1 LIQLIVNAD
10 DFGLTPGVSRGII
23 AAHKDGIVTSTT
35 LMVNMPA
42 ATEAVAMARDC
53 PGLHLGLHLVVTAG
67 KPVLPPE
74 QVPSL
79 VDAQGR
85 FRKGFRALR
94 EFAKPAEV
102 ALEWEAQLDRF
113 IDLVGR
119 LPTHLDSHHDAHL
132 APGLTEIAVAMAK
145 RRGVKAMRVVFPRD
159 LPWQTSLL
167 RLDPTDLIYA
177 RYAGRAARIIEES
190 GLDHPARTI
199 GLIRLREEMTVA
211 LAAGWLR
218 SLRKG
223 SAEFITHPGFVDDQ
237 LRSISSLTDKRE
249 RELAIL
255 TDPRLRQVVEER
267 GIALVGFDALAAG
280 GGDR

>member
-1 LIQLIVNAD
+1 MIRLIVNAD
-10 DFGLTPGVSRGII
+10 DFGLTPGVSRGIVT
-23 AAHKDGIVTSTT
+23 AHKDGIVSSTT

-42 ATEAVAMARDC
+42 APEAVAMAREH

-67 KPVLPPE
+67 RPVLPPG

-79 VDAQGR
+79 VDAEGH

-94 EFAKPAEV
+94 LTAKLAEV

-113 IDLVGR
+113 EELVGR

-132 APGLTEIAVAMAK
+132 APGLTEIAVALAK
-145 RRGVKAMRVVFPRD
+145 RRGVKAMRAVFPRD

-177 RYAGRAARIIEES
+177 RYAGRAARVIEDS
-190 GLDHPARTI
+190 GLAHPRRTV
-199 GLIRLREEMTVA
+199 GLVRLREELSVA
-211 LAAGWLR
+211 AVAGWLR
-218 SLRKG
+218 SLRPG
-223 SAEFITHPGFVDDQ
+223 SAELITHPGFVDDE
-237 LRSISSLTDKRE
+237 LRAISSLTDKRE
-249 RELAIL
+249 RELRIM
-255 TDPRLRQVVEER
+255 TDAHLREVLEER
-267 GIALVGFDALAAG
+267 KIALVGFDALAE